1 MPAVGALS
9 VSHAPGILGWPDDVT
24 DVEHKSV
31 FEAFEDLKE
40 TVEAAGPDVII
51 AFLDDHFE
59 NHFRSL
65 MPSVSVGVAD
75 RHSGP
80 GEHLLKLLKFDKPQ
94 SIDGAKE
101 LAEHILRTVVGDGI
115 DAARMSSAEFG
126 NNLMVPLKLI
136 RPAGDIPIIP
146 VYINVFTPPLITM
159 ERAYQLGAA
168 VRKAVE
174 GRPERVMFWA
184 TGGLS
189 HWPPIWEPSRES
201 NDFLARM
208 KTFQNEGRSYLERD
222 PDLWTDVGP
231 YEIEMAQQMGDACV
245 SPDWD
250 REFLRLLSAGDM
262 AGLFAWTYDDVEKGG
277 GHGGHEILNWMA
289 VAGAMNGAPCEVL
302 TYQPTPAWICGT
314 GAVRYA
320 I

>member
-1 MPAVGALS
+1 MPVVGALS

-208 KTFQNEGRSYLERD
+208 KTFQ
-222 PDLWTDVGP
+222 
-231 YEIEMAQQMGDACV
+231 
-245 SPDWD
+245 
-250 REFLRLLSAGDM
+250 LS
-262 AGLFAWTYDDVEKGG
+262 
-277 GHGGHEILNWMA
+277 
-289 VAGAMNGAPCEVL
+289 
-302 TYQPTPAWICGT
+302 GT
-314 GAVRYA
+314 GSGPVDRRGALRDRDGPA
-320 I
+320 DG